1 MKTLILGIG
10 NTILTDDGVGIRIA
24 QKIKKKNPN
33 LEVMEASETG
43 VALLDDVVGYDKLII
58 IDSIR
63 TGKGK
68 PGELYKLDL
77 KNLRAS
83 TNLFSSHGIDI
94 ATAFELGQSLGYE
107 IPKHISIY
115 GVETKN
121 NMTLGERCTE
131 EIEEKLLSIVKQIME
146 EEKL

>member
-24 QKIKKKNPN
+24 QKIKEKKPD
-33 LEVMEASETG
+33 LEVIEASETG
-43 VALLDDVVGYDKLII
+43 VALLDYVVGYDKLII
-58 IDSIR
+58 IDSIK
-63 TGKGK
+63 TGEGE
-68 PGELYKLDL
+68 PGELYKLKL
-77 KNLRAS
+77 KDLRAT

-94 ATAFELGQSLGYE
+94 ATAFELGRGLGYE
-107 IPKHISIY
+107 MPKHISLY

-121 NMTLGERCTE
+121 NVIFGERCTE
-131 EIEEKLLSIVKQIME
+131 EIEKKMLSIVKQIME